1 MIPVGGIYTI
11 NGSEAREVVDQLKP
25 KRIIIP
31 MHHATRVYEDL
42 LSPDEFLEDLP
53 KDRIKKLAINKIE
66 FRASDPVPQ
75 APIIIMPNFE

>member
-1 MIPVGGIYTI
+1 
-11 NGSEAREVVDQLKP
+11 
-25 KRIIIP
+25 

-66 FRASDPVPQ
+66 FRASDPLPQ
-75 APIIIMPNFE
+75 APMIIMPNFE